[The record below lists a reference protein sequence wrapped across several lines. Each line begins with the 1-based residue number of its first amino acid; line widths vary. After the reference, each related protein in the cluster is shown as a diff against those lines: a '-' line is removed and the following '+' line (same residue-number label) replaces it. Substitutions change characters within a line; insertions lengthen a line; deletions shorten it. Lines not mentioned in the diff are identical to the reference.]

1 LVDANAGVTKD
12 LQQAKAKSKI
22 LSTKGKGLSKQ
33 LSYLGISTDDLTVD
47 NIRQQISIASSASGY
62 ISEINFHNGMYVD
75 RSSVLMETIS
85 SQHLHLE
92 LDVFEGAIAKVKKGH
107 KISYTIPAYG
117 DKIYNG
123 EVDVIGKEFNSDAK
137 TVRVHGHVSG
147 EKPPFIKDL
156 FINAKIWLSDETA
169 TALPEKAIITD
180 GSSSFVFAAINK
192 QSEGASSN
200 GFTAVKLIDT
210 IPDGMQI
217 VTNGAYYIYAQ
228 SKVGEL
234 AHEH

>member
-1 LVDANAGVTKD
+1 MCIRDRVN
-12 LQQAKAKSKI
+12 I

-33 LSYLGISTDDLTVD
+33 LSYLGISTDNLTAD
-47 NIRQQISIASSASGY
+47 NIQQQISITSSASGY

-75 RSSVLMETIS
+75 RSSVLMVIIS

-117 DKIYNG
+117 DDLYQG

-147 EKPPFIKDL
+147 EKPAFIKDL

-169 TALPEKAIITD
+169 TALPEDAIITCLLYTSPSPRD
-180 GSSSFVFAAINK
+180 ATLSRMPSSA
-192 QSEGASSN
+192 
-200 GFTAVKLIDT
+200 
-210 IPDGMQI
+210 
-217 VTNGAYYIYAQ
+217 
-228 SKVGEL
+228 
-234 AHEH
+234 

>member
-1 LVDANAGVTKD
+1 
-12 LQQAKAKSKI
+12 
-22 LSTKGKGLSKQ
+22 
-33 LSYLGISTDDLTVD
+33 
-47 NIRQQISIASSASGY
+47 
-62 ISEINFHNGMYVD
+62 M
-75 RSSVLMETIS
+75 
-85 SQHLHLE
+85 
-92 LDVFEGAIAKVKKGH
+92 
-107 KISYTIPAYG
+107 
-117 DKIYNG
+117 
-123 EVDVIGKEFNSDAK
+123 
-137 TVRVHGHVSG
+137 HGHVSG

-192 QSEGASSN
+192 QSEEEIEFEKLAVIPGASSN